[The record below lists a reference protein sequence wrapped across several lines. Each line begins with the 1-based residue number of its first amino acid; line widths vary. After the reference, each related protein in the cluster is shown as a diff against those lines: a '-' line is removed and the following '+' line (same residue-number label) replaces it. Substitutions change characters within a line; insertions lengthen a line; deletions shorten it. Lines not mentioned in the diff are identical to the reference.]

1 MRNAAG
7 NNGQSGSKAP
17 LTAAVFEK
25 ALQGFSIGDLPY
37 ADVQTYLTRLLTGG
51 VSAEELLKVLRRREL
66 VEPLPEYARL
76 DISRVLIER
85 TVAPAAEQPVPE
97 DPGPTLGHDSAS
109 PVEVSAA
116 PANSASLEDPAS
128 GQAAE
133 APAASSAIQSE
144 LLALRGL
151 LAARDATIAELA
163 GAVDDRD
170 ATSVSVQAAYARVLT
185 ELEEQARSH
194 EQLEAALASE
204 RARADAL
211 AAELAALRAAL
222 ESEKRERRA
231 VESALAESS
240 NAEARRESE
249 RHQATI
255 EELRGALDSRDA
267 DLDQI
272 HRYLKERADQF
283 AALQTRHAEVVAAL
297 EERREAQWRLQADLE
312 ASRAHAMALE
322 ANLAAVQRNVSSTEQ
337 SMTSDLKSSQDA
349 VALLNKKNV
358 QLESELIAA
367 KSQATGLRTQLQEHE
382 RLIERLQRAAHREPS
397 RAAAAAEVAPAPVP
411 AVQAQPEPSPATPV
425 TVDEFASLR
434 IPPAAALRA
443 GALFGGDGRWK
454 IYGAAVV
461 LTVLMLAVWSYV
473 HQKPATAS
481 AAAPA
486 AAVAAVPGSLIRDC
500 PACPTL
506 TVLPAG
512 RFKQGSARADR
523 AAQSEKPLHWVSIA
537 HPFAMSTNPVTVD
550 NFAAFIAATHRDMK
564 GCDTYD
570 GEWRHRTEADWQHP
584 GFVQTGNH
592 PVTCVS
598 WSDAKAYAEWL
609 SAQTGQHYRLP
620 SASEWEYAA
629 RSGGESAQPW
639 NSDGSGA
646 CANANVADKSVAR
659 RFPRLATFACDDG
672 YVFTAPVG
680 SFKASAFGL
689 NDVLGNV
696 FQWTEDCWAADY
708 IHAPVDGSARVSTDC
723 AEHEIRGGSWSSN
736 PGFVRANAR
745 NHFASNYRASSFGI
759 RLVREVSS

>member
-37 ADVQTYLTRLLTGG
+37 ADVQTYLKRLLTGG
-51 VSAEELLKVLRRREL
+51 VSSEDLLKVLRRHEL

-85 TVAPAAEQPVPE
+85 TVAPAAEQLRPE
-97 DPGPTLGHDSAS
+97 NHDPTPGHESASPESAS
-109 PVEVSAA
+109 PVGVSAA
-116 PANSASLEDPAS
+116 PEYSASLGES
-128 GQAAE
+128 
-133 APAASSAIQSE
+133 AASQAEEAAAAGSAMQSE

-151 LAARDATIAELA
+151 LATRDATIEELA
-163 GAVDDRD
+163 GAIDDRD
-170 ATSVSVQAAYARVLT
+170 AQSASIQAGYARVSA
-185 ELEEQARSH
+185 ELEARARSH
-194 EQLEAALASE
+194 AQLEAALAAE
-204 RARADAL
+204 RERADAL
-211 AAELAALRAAL
+211 AAELAGLRV
-222 ESEKRERRA
+222 A
-231 VESALAESS
+231 VESERRERAEVENALTEHSAQKEVIEAS

-255 EELRGALDSRDA
+255 EELRGAIESRDA

-272 HRYLKERADQF
+272 HRYLNERADQF
-283 AALQTRHAEVVAAL
+283 AALQSRHAEAVAAL
-297 EERREAQWRLQADLE
+297 EQRREAQWRLQADLD
-312 ASRAHAMALE
+312 ASRAHATALE
-322 ANLAAVQRNVSSTEQ
+322 ANLAAVQSKVGSTEQ
-337 SMTSDLKSSQDA
+337 SMTSDLKSVQDA
-349 VALLNKKNV
+349 MELLKKRNV
-358 QLESELIAA
+358 QLEAELNAA
-367 KSQATGLRTQLQEHE
+367 KSQSTGLRKQLQEHE
-382 RLIERLQRAAHREPS
+382 QPPRAAMAQVDS
-397 RAAAAAEVAPAPVP
+397 APVP
-411 AVQAQPEPSPATPV
+411 APPHTNPV
-425 TVDEFASLR
+425 TVDEFAALR
-434 IPPAAALRA
+434 IPPTAALRA

-454 IYGAAVV
+454 IYGAAGV
-461 LTVLMLAVWSYV
+461 LAVLMLALWSYV
-473 HQKPATAS
+473 HRQPAKTP
-481 AAAPA
+481 AAAP
-486 AAVAAVPGSLIRDC
+486 VASAPAVPGSLIRDC
-500 PACPTL
+500 PVCPAL
-506 TVLPAG
+506 IVLPAG
-512 RFKQGSARADR
+512 RFKQGSARTDR
-523 AAQSEKPLHWVSIA
+523 AAQSERPLHWVSIA
-537 HPFAMSTNPVTVD
+537 HPFAMTTNPVTVD

-570 GEWRHRTEADWQHP
+570 GEWRHRAEADWQHP

-598 WSDAKAYAEWL
+598 WGDARAYAQWL
-609 SAQTGQHYRLP
+609 SVKTGQHYRLP

-646 CANANVADKSVAR
+646 CANANVADKSAAR
-659 RFPRLATFACDDG
+659 HFPRLTTFACDDG

-708 IHAPVDGSARVSTDC
+708 VHAPVDGSARVSADC